1 MFTSLF
7 ASTATFAA
15 IPGLDLVDIISAAGI
30 PAVIAIIFAESGL
43 LIGFFLPGDSLL
55 FTAGFLVYSGIF
67 KINIHLFVTLLFAA
81 AVLGDSVGY
90 TFGRRVGRRLFTRQ
104 NSRFFKQE
112 NMQAAQAFYEKHG
125 GKTVIIARFIPF
137 VRTFAPVVAGIGKMD
152 YRRFLIYNMI
162 GAFLWA
168 VCITYAGYYLGA
180 LFTSM
185 GLDIDHVLLP
195 IVALILLASLAPPI
209 VHILKDKKQRDT
221 LLALSKKQID
231 TLFNY
236 RKKKRH

>member
-1 MFTSLF
+1 MFTSLV
-7 ASTATFAA
+7 APLSYVAA
-15 IPGLDLVDIISAAGI
+15 IPGIDLVEIIATAGWM
-30 PAVIAIIFAESGL
+30 AVIAIIFAESGL

-55 FTAGFLVYSGIF
+55 FTSGFLVYSGVF
-67 KINIHLFVTLLFAA
+67 NVNIHLFVGLLFLA
-81 AVLGDSVGY
+81 AVIGDSVGY
-90 TFGRRVGRRLFTRQ
+90 TFGRRVGRRFFTRP

-112 NMQAAQAFYEKHG
+112 NMQAAQSFYEKHG

-152 YRRFLIYNMI
+152 YRKFLAYNVI

-180 LFTSM
+180 LFTSL

-195 IVALILLASLAPPI
+195 IVALILLASLAPPVI
-209 VHILKDKKQRDT
+209 HILRDDKQRNA
-221 LLALSKKQID
+221 LLALSKRQID
-231 TLFNY
+231 TLFS
-236 RKKKRH
+236 RSKKRK